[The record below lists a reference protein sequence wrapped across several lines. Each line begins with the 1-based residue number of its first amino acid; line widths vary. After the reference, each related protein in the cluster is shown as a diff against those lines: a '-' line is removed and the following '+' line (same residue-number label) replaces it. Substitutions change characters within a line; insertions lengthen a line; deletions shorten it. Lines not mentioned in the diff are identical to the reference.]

1 MSQVIPTK
9 GNLIHLKAKE
19 ALAKNGEVL
28 LDRKKNILIQEVLT
42 LVTDITEV
50 RTKLQETYKKAYQAL
65 QDANITLGIVSEIA
79 KAIPIDQNLQV
90 TYRSLMGVDLP
101 VILYEKPNIRLSYGL
116 RATNS
121 KFDYAYKTF
130 QDARDLTV
138 ELAKLESTLY
148 RLANAIRQ
156 TKKRH
161 NALKNVILPNLDTDI
176 HWIKERLEAEDKEEF
191 IRLKTIK
198 NKQEKAKV
206 NGKQI

>member
-1 MSQVIPTK
+1 MKQVVPTK
-9 GNLIHLKAKE
+9 GNLIKLKSKQT
-19 ALAKNGEVL
+19 LAMNGEVL
-28 LDRKKNILIQEVLT
+28 LDRKKNILIQEVLS
-42 LVTDITEV
+42 LVGQI
-50 RTKLQETYKKAYQAL
+50 QETRQQLNITYKKAYQAL

-79 KAIPIDQNLQV
+79 KAIPPDQNLQI

-130 QDARDLTV
+130 QDARDLTI
-138 ELAKLESTLY
+138 ELARLESTLY

-161 NALKNVILPNLDTDI
+161 NALKNVVLPNLKNDI
-176 HWIKERLEAEDKEEF
+176 HWIKDRLEAEDQEEF

-198 NKQEKAKV
+198 RKKENA
-206 NGKQI
+206 

>member
-50 RTKLQETYKKAYQAL
+50 RAKLQQTYKKAYQAL

-90 TYRSLMGVDLP
+90 TYRPLMGVDLP

-161 NALKNVILPNLDTDI
+161 NALKNVILPNLDKDI
-176 HWIKERLEAEDKEEF
+176 HWIKERLEAEDQEEF

>member
-42 LVTDITEV
+42 LVMDITEV
-50 RTKLQETYKKAYQAL
+50 RAKLQQTYKKAYQAL

-148 RLANAIRQ
+148 RLANAISQ

-161 NALKNVILPNLDTDI
+161 NALKNVILPNLDKDI
-176 HWIKERLEAEDKEEF
+176 HWIKERLEAEDQEEF

>member
-1 MSQVIPTK
+1 MPYD
-9 GNLIHLKAKE
+9 KE
-19 ALAKNGEVL
+19 LYKIN
-28 LDRKKNILIQEVLT
+28 IQETRQQLN
-42 LVTDITEV
+42 I
-50 RTKLQETYKKAYQAL
+50 TYKRAYQAL

-79 KAIPIDQNLQV
+79 KAIPLDQNLQI

-101 VILYEKPNIRLSYGL
+101 VILYERPNIRLSYGL

-130 QDARDLTV
+130 QDARDLTI
-138 ELAKLESTLY
+138 ELARLESTLY

-161 NALKNVILPNLDTDI
+161 NALKNVVLPNLKNDI
-176 HWIKERLEAEDKEEF
+176 HWIKERLEAEDQEEF

-198 NKQEKAKV
+198 RKKENA
-206 NGKQI
+206 

>member
-1 MSQVIPTK
+1 MKQVVPTK
-9 GNLIHLKAKE
+9 GNLIKLKSKQT
-19 ALAKNGEVL
+19 LAMNGEVL
-28 LDRKKNILIQEVLT
+28 LDRKKNILIQEVLS
-42 LVTDITEV
+42 LVGQI
-50 RTKLQETYKKAYQAL
+50 QETRQQLNITYKKAYQAL

-79 KAIPIDQNLQV
+79 KAIPPDQNLQI
-90 TYRSLMGVDLP
+90 TYKSLMGVDLP

-130 QDARDLTV
+130 QDARDLTI
-138 ELAKLESTLY
+138 ELARLESTLY

-161 NALKNVILPNLDTDI
+161 NALKNVVLPNLKNDI
-176 HWIKERLEAEDKEEF
+176 HWIKERLEAEDQEEF

-198 NKQEKAKV
+198 RKKENA
-206 NGKQI
+206 

>member
-1 MSQVIPTK
+1 MKQVVPTK
-9 GNLIHLKAKE
+9 GNLIKLKSKQT
-19 ALAKNGEVL
+19 LAMNGEVL
-28 LDRKKNILIQEVLT
+28 LDRKKNILIQEVLS
-42 LVTDITEV
+42 LVGQI
-50 RTKLQETYKKAYQAL
+50 QETRQQLNITYKRAYQAL

-79 KAIPIDQNLQV
+79 KAIPLDQNLQI

-101 VILYEKPNIRLSYGL
+101 VILYERPNIRLSYGL

-130 QDARDLTV
+130 QDARDLTI
-138 ELAKLESTLY
+138 ELARLESTLY

-161 NALKNVILPNLDTDI
+161 NALKNVVLPNLKNDI
-176 HWIKERLEAEDKEEF
+176 HWIKERLEAEDQEEF

-198 NKQEKAKV
+198 RKKENA
-206 NGKQI
+206 

>member
-1 MSQVIPTK
+1 MKQVVPTK
-9 GNLIHLKAKE
+9 GNLIKLKSKQT
-19 ALAKNGEVL
+19 LAMNGEVL
-28 LDRKKNILIQEVLT
+28 LDRKKNILIQEVLS
-42 LVTDITEV
+42 LVGQI
-50 RTKLQETYKKAYQAL
+50 QETRQQLNITYKKAYQAL

-79 KAIPIDQNLQV
+79 KAIPPDQNLQI

-130 QDARDLTV
+130 QDARDLTI
-138 ELAKLESTLY
+138 ELARLESTLY

-161 NALKNVILPNLDTDI
+161 NALKNVVLPNLKNDI
-176 HWIKERLEAEDKEEF
+176 HWIKERLEAEDQEEF

-198 NKQEKAKV
+198 RKKENA
-206 NGKQI
+206 

>member
-1 MSQVIPTK
+1 MKQVVPTK
-9 GNLIHLKAKE
+9 GNLIKLKSKQT
-19 ALAKNGEVL
+19 LAMNGEVL
-28 LDRKKNILIQEVLT
+28 LDRKKNILIQEVLS
-42 LVTDITEV
+42 LVGQI
-50 RTKLQETYKKAYQAL
+50 QETRQQLNITYKKAYQAL

-79 KAIPIDQNLQV
+79 KAIPLDQNLQI

-101 VILYEKPNIRLSYGL
+101 VILYERPNIRLSYGL

-130 QDARDLTV
+130 QDARDLTI
-138 ELAKLESTLY
+138 ELARLESTLY

-161 NALKNVILPNLDTDI
+161 NALKNVVLPNLKNDI
-176 HWIKERLEAEDKEEF
+176 HWIKERLEAEDQEEF

-198 NKQEKAKV
+198 RKKENA
-206 NGKQI
+206 

>member
-1 MSQVIPTK
+1 MKQVVPTK
-9 GNLIHLKAKE
+9 GNLIKLKSKQT
-19 ALAKNGEVL
+19 LAMNGEVL
-28 LDRKKNILIQEVLT
+28 LDRKKNILIQEVLS
-42 LVTDITEV
+42 LVGQI
-50 RTKLQETYKKAYQAL
+50 QETRQQLNITYKKAYQAL

-79 KAIPIDQNLQV
+79 KAIPPDQNLQI
-90 TYRSLMGVDLP
+90 TYKSLMGVDLP

-130 QDARDLTV
+130 QDARDLTI
-138 ELAKLESTLY
+138 ELARLESTLY

-161 NALKNVILPNLDTDI
+161 NALKNVVIPNLKNDI
-176 HWIKERLEAEDKEEF
+176 HWIKDRLEAEDQEEF

-198 NKQEKAKV
+198 RKKENA
-206 NGKQI
+206 

>member
-9 GNLIHLKAKE
+9 GNLIHLKSKE
-19 ALAKNGEVL
+19 TLAQSGEVL

-42 LVTDITEV
+42 LVADITNV

-65 QDANITLGIVSEIA
+65 QDANITLGIVGEIA

-101 VILYEKPNIRLSYGL
+101 VIIYEKPNIRLSYGL

-130 QDARDLTV
+130 QEARDLTV
-138 ELAKLESTLY
+138 ELARLESTLY
-148 RLANAIRQ
+148 RLANAIRH

-161 NALKNVILPNLDTDI
+161 NALKNVILPNLARDI
-176 HWIKERLEAEDKEEF
+176 HWIKERLEAEDQEEF
-191 IRLKTIK
+191 IRLKAIK
-198 NKQEKAKV
+198 NKKEKAQQHV
-206 NGKQI
+206 R

>member
-19 ALAKNGEVL
+19 ALDKNGEVL

-50 RTKLQETYKKAYQAL
+50 RAKLQQTYKKAYQAL

-161 NALKNVILPNLDTDI
+161 NALKNVILPNLDKDI
-176 HWIKERLEAEDKEEF
+176 HWIKERLEAEDQEEF

>member
-1 MSQVIPTK
+1 MKQVVPTK
-9 GNLIHLKAKE
+9 GNLIKLKSKQT
-19 ALAKNGEVL
+19 LAMNGEVL
-28 LDRKKNILIQEVLT
+28 LDRKKNILIQEVLS
-42 LVTDITEV
+42 LVGQI
-50 RTKLQETYKKAYQAL
+50 QETRQQLNITYKKAYQAL

-79 KAIPIDQNLQV
+79 KAIPLDQNLQI

-101 VILYEKPNIRLSYGL
+101 VILYERPNIRLSYGL

-130 QDARDLTV
+130 QDARDLTI
-138 ELAKLESTLY
+138 ELARLESTLY

-161 NALKNVILPNLDTDI
+161 NALKNVVLPNLKNDI
-176 HWIKERLEAEDKEEF
+176 HWIKDRLEAEDQEEF

-198 NKQEKAKV
+198 RKKENA
-206 NGKQI
+206 